1 MIVLLWI
8 SASRCAWAEQSPA
21 VRHSLRELSVVG
33 NSRDLI
39 SVPRAGG
46 DSQVS
51 RGGCSVSHS
60 VATEPNG
67 QGAGS
72 ADLGRAKFI
81 KLVLSHR
88 LDYVASGKR
97 TKDIAQWM
105 KQNKGDPSSNM
116 YFMHG
121 TTNHQESNG
130 SQESNQANNRSGD
143 AVVVVST
150 SESKL
155 LKQLRRYPFPLDRMN
170 LDIDS
175 LSQSNGNGNDN
186 STHVARNA
194 YSDATNPPSIL
205 QLGIR
210 LVQLS
215 IHFAP
220 VWSTVGLAV
229 VFKSFREQVWYRWLA
244 TSIGSCGPA
253 WIKWGQWSST
263 RNDMF
268 PEALCDHLATLHAAA
283 PAHSWSYSKSS
294 VEDSLGLRKDTLE
307 HVFDQFD
314 EQPLASGSI
323 AQVHK
328 AVLCGRPVAVK
339 IRHPRVMQLMEIDF
353 RLMMGAAALMD
364 LLPAFSWLHI
374 RETVTQFSY
383 SIAAQAHLQVEAHH
397 LEVLNYNFR
406 RWPRVGFPI
415 PFYAS
420 SSVII
425 ETFEPGRIAS
435 DIINAY
441 ERLATSANNGD
452 GSTDPGVEVIEQHD
466 ETDADAYQLDT
477 PEIAIEGHDI
487 MPLDLAKFM
496 VSKGVGLYL
505 KMLLVDNLVSGIRP
519 LLAVLCLPF
528 LPFHFM
534 PSRCRCMLI
543 FILETSWLTPSIAR
557 NEDQCRNARKRRY
570 RYKTRRCGAKPV
582 EKPFPQ

>member
-1 MIVLLWI
+1 MLVFLWI
-8 SASRCAWAEQSPA
+8 SDRCVWAGQPSP
-21 VRHSLRELSVVG
+21 VIHSVSELSVVG

-39 SVPRAGG
+39 AVPRAGG
-46 DSQVS
+46 GDSQKS
-51 RGGCSVSHS
+51 RGGSSVSHS
-60 VATEPNG
+60 MATESNSP
-67 QGAGS
+67 GAAA
-72 ADLGRAKFI
+72 ADLARANYV
-81 KLVLSHR
+81 KLVLSQR
-88 LDYVASGKR
+88 LDYVAAGKR

-105 KQNKGDPSSNM
+105 KQNKGLSSSTM
-116 YFMHG
+116 YSMHE
-121 TTNHQESNG
+121 TTNHPESNG
-130 SQESNQANNRSGD
+130 SHEPSNHAHSINGD
-143 AVVVVST
+143 AVVALST

-155 LKQLRRYPFPLDRMN
+155 LTQLRRDPFPLDRLN
-170 LDIDS
+170 LDIDP
-175 LSQSNGNGNDN
+175 LPQSNENGSDN
-186 STHVARNA
+186 STLVMQNA
-194 YSDATNPPSIL
+194 SSDTTKPPSIL

-210 LVQLS
+210 LIQLS

-229 VFKSFREQVWYRWLA
+229 LFKSFREQVWYRWLA

-268 PEALCDHLATLHAAA
+268 PEALCEQLATLHAAA

-294 VEDSLGLRKDTLE
+294 VEDSLGLRKDALE
-307 HVFDQFD
+307 HVFEQFD

-339 IRHPRVMQLMEIDF
+339 IRHPRVIQLMEIDF

-364 LLPAFSWLHI
+364 LLPSLSWLHI

-452 GSTDPGVEVIEQHD
+452 GSADPGVEVIEQHD
-466 ETDADAYQLDT
+466 DADAVT
-477 PEIAIEGHDI
+477 PEVTVEGHDI
-487 MPLDLAKFM
+487 MPIDLAKFM
-496 VSKGVGLYL
+496 VSTGVGLYL
-505 KMLLVDNLVSGIRP
+505 KMLLVDNLVSASGA
-519 LLAVLCLPF
+519 LLVVM
-528 LPFHFM
+528 HV
-534 PSRCRCMLI
+534 S
-543 FILETSWLTPSIAR
+543 
-557 NEDQCRNARKRRY
+557 
-570 RYKTRRCGAKPV
+570 V
-582 EKPFPQ
+582 